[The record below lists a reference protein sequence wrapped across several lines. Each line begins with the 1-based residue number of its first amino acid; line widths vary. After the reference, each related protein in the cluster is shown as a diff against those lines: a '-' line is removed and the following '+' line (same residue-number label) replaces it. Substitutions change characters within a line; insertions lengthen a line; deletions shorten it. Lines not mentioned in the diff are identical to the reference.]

1 MDLADPIAVALSV
14 ADCLRDEGVPHA
26 LYGGLL
32 LAAYGQARETKDADV
47 AVVRADAGAVA
58 AALDRRLGL
67 RTITAFER
75 RPFGGLLVS
84 RVTLVEG
91 DELNTL
97 DLVEPADPAFA
108 ERAVARAVLS
118 TLRRSAIRVLTP
130 EDFVV
135 FKALSTRELDLA
147 DAASVVRSLG
157 AELDTEQ
164 IEEEARALARSIPA
178 HPTLERWSAVRLAGG
193 AR

>member
-1 MDLADPIAVALSV
+1 MDLADPVAIALSV
-14 ADCLRDEGVPHA
+14 ADCLRDEGIPHA

-58 AALDRRLGL
+58 SLLDRRLGL

-75 RPFGGLLVS
+75 RSFGGLLLS
-84 RVTLVEG
+84 RITLVEG
-91 DELNTL
+91 EELNTL

-108 ERAVARAVLS
+108 ARAVGRAVLS
-118 TLRRSAIRVLTP
+118 TPRARPIHVLTP
-130 EDFVV
+130 EDFVL
-135 FKALSTRELDLA
+135 FKLLSTRELA

-157 AELDTEQ
+157 SELDVEHV
-164 IEEEARALARSIPA
+164 EEEVRTLARSGPT
-178 HPTLERWSAVRLAGG
+178 HPTLERWHAIRSAASAG
-193 AR
+193 